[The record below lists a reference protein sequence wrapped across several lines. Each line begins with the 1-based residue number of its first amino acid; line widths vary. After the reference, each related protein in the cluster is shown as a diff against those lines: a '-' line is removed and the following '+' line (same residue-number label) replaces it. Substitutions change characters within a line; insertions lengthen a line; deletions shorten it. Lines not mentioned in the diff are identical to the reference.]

1 MRSGPKLT
9 HMLQIP
15 DDAKPAL
22 DMLRSV
28 GGDEM
33 LAMMMQTFLQ
43 FAEERL
49 AKMVEEANLGNID
62 EVASI
67 AHSLKSSAR
76 QLGALA
82 LGEACA
88 ATEAAGKAGKTT
100 LALEGVGA
108 IQREFSAAKPWLQSL
123 AGGAA

>member
-1 MRSGPKLT
+1 MA
-9 HMLQIP
+9 QIP

-49 AKMVEEANLGNID
+49 TKMVEQANLGNIS

-88 ATEAAGKAGKTT
+88 VTESAGKAGKTE
-100 LALEGVGA
+100 LALDGVGA
-108 IQREFSAAKPWLQSL
+108 IQREFVTAKPWLKAL
-123 AGGAA
+123 AGEP